1 MIYAA
6 ISADIVSS
14 TSLCIEETVAL
25 KQRIENLFS
34 ILKNAFPGFWGRL
47 IKGDYIESL
56 VPSAKDAFRVS
67 LLLKSNIKSFPIAKS
82 KGKNMFQT
90 YGVRMAMG
98 IGDMRL
104 IDETQGIMD
113 GEAIYLSGR
122 ALSRMGTPNKK
133 GTFLIEPAD
142 KQLKP
147 ALQTIGMLTDA
158 LLNNATKRQ
167 SEIIFYHNGEISVQI
182 FDKEGNAEKAA
193 YLAPDGKLHIQ
204 KPSARTVPAYRE
216 RHWVDYNNP
225 DWIENRDKYSV
236 KFIGSLNL
244 DTASYILAEL
254 DAAVPDILKKLYG
267 LYEPEA

>member
-34 ILKNAFPGFWGRL
+34 ILKNVFPGFWGRL
-47 IKGDYIESL
+47 IKGDYIECL

-158 LLNNATKRQ
+158 LLNNTTKRQ
-167 SEIIFYHNGEISVQI
+167 SEIIFYKLLSKNEQEI
-182 FDKEGNAEKAA
+182 A
-193 YLAPDGKLHIQ
+193 
-204 KPSARTVPAYRE
+204 
-216 RHWVDYNNP
+216 
-225 DWIENRDKYSV
+225 
-236 KFIGSLNL
+236 
-244 DTASYILAEL
+244 
-254 DAAVPDILKKLYG
+254 DILDINQSAVNQHSTSAKWYCI
-267 LYEPEA
+267 EEALNYFEQLKFENHE